1 MGSQIQTFSGCYP
14 GPGSSGSPVIQARWD
29 TWSFLVSSG
38 SSLGSPP
45 SWMCLWGV
53 FKGKIKRVYKSKC
66 VSRCWEA
73 PLHMWKQ
80 FYKAFSPEGGLWYQP
95 TSMGLNQ
102 AQAWQV
108 SRTLHCVGPPLVRA
122 GMVIGC
128 PSTHTAGK
136 EADFGMLNP
145 GCKKVLGMSSNS
157 KRFMTGVWRIR
168 GEWFFFFKAFEQN
181 KTQVRK

>member
-1 MGSQIQTFSGCYP
+1 MFFKMTRMWLFIHCKKKKELQLMGSQIQTFSGCYP

-73 PLHMWKQ
+73 PLHMCKQ

-95 TSMGLNQ
+95 ISMGLNQ
-102 AQAWQV
+102 YHV
-108 SRTLHCVGPPLVRA
+108 SSITDPALCGPTTCKGRNGDWV
-122 GMVIGC
+122 
-128 PSTHTAGK
+128 SFHTH
-136 EADFGMLNP
+136 
-145 GCKKVLGMSSNS
+145 S
-157 KRFMTGVWRIR
+157 W
-168 GEWFFFFKAFEQN
+168 
-181 KTQVRK
+181 